1 MRIGERD
8 QFQEL
13 AGENVTYTVSFVVF
27 IQSID
32 NKVDVGEL
40 FDDLFETLG

>member
-13 AGENVTYTVSFVVF
+13 TGENITYTVSFVVF
-27 IQSID
+27 IQSIY

-40 FDDLFETLG
+40 FDDLF